1 MVEVSDINPV
11 SGLDMGS
18 MGMVL
23 LIFFLAVLIMGLIG
37 LGIWMY
43 LARKQLKYTLPLY
56 KRIGNKVIRVAIY
69 KAKDF
74 KIGRAG
80 DKLWYVPKVKKY
92 IGCGILQTAPNE
104 YTYFEREDGEWINI
118 EMPDVDEQMKKA
130 KVRYVAQD
138 MRSQRIAISSILEAR
153 FKGKQSWWEKY
164 GAMLTQIIF
173 YFITCLCLVVIFW
186 QWSGIVESTNMLLD
200 KIDVL
205 QNAKCPVQQGVVPAI
220 ALFLI
225 KPFKRKNGNN

>member
-130 KVRYVAQD
+130 KG
-138 MRSQRIAISSILEAR
+138 S
-153 FKGKQSWWEKY
+153 
-164 GAMLTQIIF
+164 T
-173 YFITCLCLVVIFW
+173 
-186 QWSGIVESTNMLLD
+186 GI
-200 KIDVL
+200 
-205 QNAKCPVQQGVVPAI
+205 
-220 ALFLI
+220 
-225 KPFKRKNGNN
+225 